1 MPRSPLMRQVRQA
14 LHLSL
19 AAQRAHLDDDHV
31 LELRGQHFQHR
42 RMLVRAGAASG
53 AALGLAACGVGPG
66 TPAAAGGDLQTLGVQ
81 HNASSVVI
89 VGAGI
94 AGLTAGYRLRQAG
107 VKVSIYE
114 ASGRV
119 GGRMLSLPNALG
131 IKTAELGG
139 EFIDSG
145 HVHIR
150 RLAAELGLALN
161 DNLASDASLTSQDR
175 YEFGGRIVSTAEVI
189 RAFQPLAER
198 ITLDLTNLNVDT
210 VSYKTPGNGGQL
222 DRTSIS
228 QYLRRAG
235 VSGFLYDLLDVAY
248 TTEYGLD
255 ISEQSCL
262 NLLYLIGTDPGRFD
276 IFGVSDEQ
284 YTTALGNGSIPQR
297 LAQRLTSDLSLGQ
310 RLSAVTERKDG
321 RYALTFTAGGRE
333 SDVLASQVILTLPFA
348 LLRQVDLRV
357 KLPPAKRRAIAQL
370 SYGTNAKLIAG
381 FTERV
386 WRTRYGCVGGTYSDL
401 GYQQTWESSRASGT
415 GPAGL
420 LTNFVGGRRGIQI
433 GEGSPEAQTGTW
445 LAQIEQLFPGIRA
458 ARNSGTALRAHWPSN
473 PYSLGSYSAYR
484 PGDWT
489 GFSGAEGEAVGGLHF
504 AGEHTSSAAQGY
516 MEGGCESGE
525 RAATEVLSTLGITAR
540 TPRSAQLTPA

>member
-1 MPRSPLMRQVRQA
+1 MRQVRQA
-14 LHLSL
+14 LRLSL

-42 RMLVRAGAASG
+42 RMLVRAGTASG
-53 AALGLAACGVGPG
+53 AALGLVACGVGPG
-66 TPAAAGGDLQTLGVQ
+66 TPAAAAAEGDLQTLGVQ
-81 HNASSVVI
+81 HNASPVVI

-119 GGRMLSLPNALG
+119 GGRMLSLPGAFG

-139 EFIDSG
+139 EFVDSG
-145 HVHIR
+145 HVNIR
-150 RLAAELGLALN
+150 RLAGELGLALN
-161 DNLASDASLTSQDR
+161 DNLASDAPLPSQDR
-175 YEFGGRIVSTAEVI
+175 YEFGGQVVPTARVI
-189 RAFQPLAER
+189 RAFQPLAAR
-198 ITLDLTNLNVDT
+198 IIADLANLNVDT
-210 VSYKTPGNGGQL
+210 VSYRTPGNGGPL
-222 DRTSIS
+222 ERTSIA

-248 TTEYGLD
+248 TTEYGLEIAD
-255 ISEQSCL
+255 QSCL

-297 LAQRLTSDLSLGQ
+297 LGQRLT
-310 RLSAVTERKDG
+310 AATERKDG
-321 RYALTFTAGGRE
+321 RYALTFSAGGRE
-333 SDVLASQVILTLPFA
+333 SDVLASQVILTLPFT

-357 KLPPAKRRAIAQL
+357 KLPPVKRRAIAEM

-420 LTNFVGGRRGIQI
+420 LTNFVGGQHGIQI
-433 GEGSPEAQTGTW
+433 GKGSPEAQTGTW
-445 LAQIEQLFPGIRA
+445 LAQMEQLFPGIRA
-458 ARNSGTALRAHWPSN
+458 ARTSGTALHAHWPSN
-473 PYSLGSYSAYR
+473 PYSLGSYSAYQEFPDFR
-484 PGDWT
+484 
-489 GFSGAEGEAVGGLHF
+489 EYR
-504 AGEHTSSAAQGY
+504 AGQ
-516 MEGGCESGE
+516 E
-525 RAATEVLSTLGITAR
+525 RY
-540 TPRSAQLTPA
+540 

>member
-14 LHLSL
+14 LRLSL
-19 AAQRAHLDDDHV
+19 AAQSAHLDDDHV
-31 LELRGQHFQHR
+31 LELRGQHFQR
-42 RMLVRAGAASG
+42 RRTLLRAGAASS

-66 TPAAAGGDLQTLGVQ
+66 TPAAGGDLQTLGVAR
-81 HNASSVVI
+81 NASPVVI

-114 ASGRV
+114 ASARI
-119 GGRMLSLPNALG
+119 GGRMLSLPSAFG

-145 HVHIR
+145 HVNIR
-150 RLAAELGLALN
+150 RLASELGLALN
-161 DNLASDASLTSQDR
+161 DNLASDTPLSSQDR
-175 YEFGGRIVSTAEVI
+175 YEFGGRIVPTAEVI

-198 ITLDLTNLNVDT
+198 INADLANLNVDT
-210 VSYKTPGNGGQL
+210 VSYRTPGNGGQL
-222 DRTSIS
+222 DRTSIA

-248 TTEYGLD
+248 TTEYGLE
-255 ISEQSCL
+255 IAEQSCL

-297 LAQRLTSDLSLGQ
+297 LAQRLSSDLSLGQ

-321 RYALTFTAGGRE
+321 RYALTFSAGGRE
-333 SDVLASQVILTLPFA
+333 SDVLASQVILTLPFT

-357 KLPPAKRRAIAQL
+357 KLPPAKRRAIAEL

-386 WRTRYGCVGGTYSDL
+386 WRTRYDCVGGTYSDQ
-401 GYQQTWESSRASGT
+401 GYQQTWESSRASGS

-420 LTNFVGGRRGIQI
+420 LTNFVGGQHGLDI
-433 GEGSPEAQTGTW
+433 GQGSPEAQTGTW
-445 LAQIEQLFPGIRA
+445 LAQMERLFPGIRA
-458 ARNSGTALRAHWPSN
+458 TRTSGTALRAHWPTN

-504 AGEHTSSAAQGY
+504 AGEHTSAAAQGY

-525 RAATEVLSTLGITAR
+525 RAATEVLSALGITAR
-540 TPRSAQLTPA
+540 IPRSAQLALA